1 MIQASRGG
9 FHIKNIFEKL
19 GIFIQGNR
27 AIILAVVFMLVLLSF
42 QGAQY
47 IEMASGTDTQVSK
60 DSQLY
65 KDYDHLFLNT
75 FSTESI
81 VVMVEGNDVETV
93 ALMKAADRLEHQVEN
108 IPGVTAVSNPASI
121 MKQINYANTGRSRIP
136 YSDPEVREMVDS
148 YPEYFDSLVLDDTH
162 MLISIGIEGS
172 STDQEQED
180 IINNVEIA
188 SKEAVFPPGY
198 NLIITGGPSLMLD
211 INSELGKSMGVLLGI
226 AGILMAVVLILVFR
240 HVRWGL
246 LPLPVVLVGIVFTF
260 GFMGYAGV
268 PMTMVSMSAFP
279 VLIGIGIDYAIQ
291 FHNRMEEEISA
302 GKTSAQALVYT
313 VKHTAPAVLIALA
326 MTSLGFVSL
335 FTSVVPMIQDF
346 GKLLLIGVIMC
357 YLSSLFFGLVT
368 LYTFDWISQ
377 KNLFGMF
384 KKREGGKG
392 ENDSGKGSEDLS
404 GSAPAGHEP
413 GALEKTLKKLTGYT
427 LKYSTVILVVAL
439 LTCSAG
445 LYADRSIPIQ
455 TDTNTFI
462 PQDMP
467 SLISYKHMQS
477 IMPGSGD
484 HLNVILKVED
494 NSDPELLEWMN
505 DFSQHEVASRSH
517 IYSATSIVDLVK
529 ERNDGTIP
537 ETSEEI
543 QAIYEEIPE
552 SQKQKYMEGGQ
563 LLHIDL
569 DIGTAMDDL
578 EVTGI
583 EELRDI
589 VTEDLGWMQPPPG
602 ATVTIT
608 GDSVVLIGMIDGL
621 TKGRTQMTLLGV
633 FLVLIGLLV
642 VYRDLI
648 KALSPII
655 PMIIVIGWSGLFM
668 TGMGIAYNPMT
679 SVMGAL
685 ILGVGCEYS
694 ILMME
699 RYFEERD
706 AGMDPVE
713 AISQAI
719 TTTGTAL
726 IASGATTVFGFSALI
741 ASPFPI
747 VSSFGLVTVID
758 VLLAMLVTFVIF
770 PPLIVLMDGHRG
782 KKLGIVEKLQ
792 SIWKRSLPEPGN
804 T

>member
-1 MIQASRGG
+1 
-9 FHIKNIFEKL
+9 
-19 GIFIQGNR
+19 
-27 AIILAVVFMLVLLSF
+27 MLVLLSF

-47 IEMASGTDTQVSK
+47 IEMASGTETQVSK

-75 FSTESI
+75 FETESI
-81 VVMVEGNDVETV
+81 VVMVEGNDVKT
-93 ALMKAADRLEHQVEN
+93 ADLMKATERLEQQVQLV
-108 IPGVTAVSNPASI
+108 PGVTAISSPASVL
-121 MKQINYANTGRSRIP
+121 KQINYAESGRAVVP
-136 YSDPEVREMVDS
+136 DSDREVLEMMER
-148 YPEYFDSLVLDDTH
+148 YPEYFEVLVIDETH
-162 MLISIGIEGS
+162 MLIAVEIEGS
-172 STDQEQED
+172 STDLQQED
-180 IINNVEIA
+180 ILKAVEISA
-188 SKEAVFPPGY
+188 EAAGFPPGY
-198 NLIITGGPSLMLD
+198 NLIITGSPALMLD
-211 INSELGKSMGVLLGI
+211 INNEMGQSMGMLLGI
-226 AGILMAVVLILVFR
+226 AALLMVVVLFLVFR

-246 LPLPVVLVGIVFTF
+246 LPLPVVLLGIVFTF
-260 GFMGYAGV
+260 GFMGYTGV
-268 PMTMVSMSAFP
+268 PMTMVSMAAFP

-291 FHNRMEEEISA
+291 FHNRMEEEIRG
-302 GKTSAQALVYT
+302 GKTSAQALIYT
-313 VKHTAPAVLIALA
+313 VKHTAPAVLVALV
-326 MTSLGFVSL
+326 MTGLGFVSL

-357 YLSSLFFGLVT
+357 YISSLFFGLVV
-368 LYTFDWISQ
+368 LYTFDWIAR
-377 KNLFGMF
+377 KNPFGLFR
-384 KKREGGKG
+384 KKG
-392 ENDSGKGSEDLS
+392 EGEGLKNEDGDLPGPGS
-404 GSAPAGHEP
+404 GSGPGGHEP
-413 GALEKTLKKLTGYT
+413 GAIEKVLKKLTGQT
-427 LKYSTVILVVAL
+427 LKHSTVILVIAL

-494 NSDPELLEWMN
+494 ASDPEILAWM
-505 DFSQHEVASRSH
+505 DEFSRHEVESRSH

-529 ERNDGTIP
+529 ERNGGTIP

-543 QAIYEEIPE
+543 QAIYDEIPE
-552 SQKQKYMEGGQ
+552 SQKQKYIEGGQ

-569 DIGTAMDDL
+569 DIGTAMADL
-578 EVTGI
+578 EITGI

-589 VTEDLGWMQPPPG
+589 VREDLSWMQPPPG
-602 ATVTIT
+602 VTVTIT
-608 GDSVVLIGMIDGL
+608 GNSVVIIDMIDGL
-621 TKGRTQMTLLGV
+621 TNGRSRMTLLGV
-633 FLVLIGLLV
+633 FLVLVGLLV
-642 VYRDLI
+642 VYRDPV

-655 PMIIVIGWSGLFM
+655 PMLVVIGWSGLVM
-668 TGMGIAYNPMT
+668 AGMGIAYNPMT
-679 SVMGAL
+679 AVMGAL

-706 AGMDPVE
+706 AGMEPVE
-713 AISQAI
+713 AIHQAI

-741 ASPFPI
+741 ASPFPM

-770 PPLIVLMDGHRG
+770 PPLIVLMDSNRG
-782 KKLGIVEKLQ
+782 RFTEILTKILGKN
-792 SIWKRSLPEPGN
+792 SKHEPVSA
-804 T
+804 